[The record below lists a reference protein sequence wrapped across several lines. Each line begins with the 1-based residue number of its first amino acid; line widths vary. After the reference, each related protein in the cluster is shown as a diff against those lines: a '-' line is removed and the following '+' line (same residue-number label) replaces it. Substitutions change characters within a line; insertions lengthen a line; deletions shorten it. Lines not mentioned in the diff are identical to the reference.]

1 MKKLNKLH
9 VYHITGTDPKSNRK
23 IVETRDIIENR
34 NNIYIHIS
42 IFVDLIML
50 PPPPPPPLISSGIF
64 RHIRCFNEFTR
75 YTNKGRYLTKFD
87 KK

>member
-50 PPPPPPPLISSGIF
+50 PPPSSPVVF
-64 RHIRCFNEFTR
+64 SDTYAALMNSHVIRI
-75 YTNKGRYLTKFD
+75 KAD
-87 KK
+87 I